1 MAKGFTDSN
10 GNFRPTGQPLRKS
23 NREKSI
29 DTSKGTLITEGTFE
43 FTPRESGVT
52 FETAS
57 ERFIEFRNQTVEDEF
72 SFDPEIN
79 QGFDFN
85 NKVQAREFHDTFVEG
100 GDRNPVFVI
109 GVQNQLGKSPTRSTQ
124 SAYEDV
130 KNDGRTPLIG
140 GSINV
145 LTGEPQTDIS
155 FPISNVSREEA
166 LDLAD
171 EYAQDSIAVIFHDGR
186 FRVED
191 VNPIEPFEVGKTKS
205 IPAED
210 LIAMQRQLKE

>member
-1 MAKGFTDSN
+1 MVKGFTDSN
-10 GNFRPTGQPLRKS
+10 GKFRPTGQPLLKS
-23 NREKSI
+23 NKEKSI
-29 DTSKGTLITEGTFE
+29 DTSRGTLITEGTFE
-43 FTPRESGVT
+43 FIPRETGVT
-52 FETAS
+52 FETANK
-57 ERFIEFRNQTVEDEF
+57 RFIEFRNETVEDEF
-72 SFDPEIN
+72 SFDPELN

-85 NKVQAREFHDTFVEG
+85 NKEQAREFHETFVEG

-109 GVQNQLGKSPTRSTQ
+109 GVQNQLGKNPTRATQ

-145 LTGEPQTDIS
+145 ITGQPQTDIS
-155 FPISNVSREEA
+155 FPISNVTREEA

-171 EYAQDSIAVIFHDGR
+171 EYAQDSIAIIFPDGK

-191 VNPIEPFEVGKTKS
+191 VNPIEPFEVGKTES
-205 IPAED
+205 IPLED
-210 LIAMQRQLKE
+210 LIAMQRQLKA